1 MWLGDSFLS
10 FRIPVVILQYSQQM
24 GFRFAKWMLGL
35 MVMGLAFSTMAPANA
50 VTPGQVCVRTP
61 SGIAFSTT
69 VQWEYNDNYSREIA
83 TDSNGCANFPHLPQ
97 AYISITTS
105 RWIMQRGPVIL
116 SVGNRETSNRENI
129 QVEVDSSG
137 LVILES
143 GTNPPDVKYTSMTF
157 RTNKN
162 KPVTPPAFEIT
173 SFHDNKENNY
183 GYSFTQAVKY
193 GDYAGEETW
202 QLSKECDGDTYY
214 EGCGAPTWIDKS
226 GVLHFYY
233 LGALAQDPRERT
245 RYDPDTDLTVT
256 EPENP
261 KNPRVTFTGMDS
273 VSGIK
278 KHTYELAETNQV
290 IRLVKF
296 VSLTKIPKKPVKYKF
311 GKSIKLTFK
320 LLDSKGKPWKNQW
333 VTGETYPGLVGGSC
347 LRPKAKSNARGL
359 VTLTFCPVDS
369 QPFYLSIKKGK
380 KYYEIGSFE
389 TIQTD

>member
-1 MWLGDSFLS
+1 
-10 FRIPVVILQYSQQM
+10 
-24 GFRFAKWMLGL
+24 
-35 MVMGLAFSTMAPANA
+35 MAPANA
-50 VTPGQVCVRTP
+50 ATPGQVCIRTP

-69 VQWEYNDNYSREIA
+69 VSWEYNGNDSREIS
-83 TDSNGCANFPHLPQ
+83 TDANGCANFPHLPQ
-97 AYISITTS
+97 DDIQINTS
-105 RWIMQRGPVIL
+105 RWIIQRGPVTL
-116 SVGNRETSNRENI
+116 SPGYRENF
-129 QVEVDSSG
+129 QVTVDSSG
-137 LVILES
+137 LVVLNS
-143 GTNPPDVKYTSMTF
+143 STNPPEVKYTSLTF
-157 RTNKN
+157 RTSKN
-162 KPVTPPAFEIT
+162 KPVVPQSFEIT
-173 SFHDNKENNY
+173 SFHDSKENNF
-183 GYSFTQAVKY
+183 GYTFTETIQY
-193 GDYAGEETW
+193 GDSDSTETW

-278 KHTYELAETNQV
+278 KHTYEIAETNQV
-290 IRLVKF
+290 IRLVQF
-296 VSLTKIPKKPVKYKF
+296 VSITKIPKKPVKYKF

-333 VTGETYPGLVGGSC
+333 VTAYTDPVPTGACRIS
-347 LRPKAKSNARGL
+347 PKSKSNAKGL

-369 QPFYLSIKKGK
+369 YPFYLSIKKGK
-380 KYYEIGSFE
+380 KYYDVGSFE

>member
-1 MWLGDSFLS
+1 
-10 FRIPVVILQYSQQM
+10 
-24 GFRFAKWMLGL
+24 
-35 MVMGLAFSTMAPANA
+35 
-50 VTPGQVCVRTP
+50 
-61 SGIAFSTT
+61 
-69 VQWEYNDNYSREIA
+69 
-83 TDSNGCANFPHLPQ
+83 LPQ
-97 AYISITTS
+97 DDIEIFTS
-105 RWIMQRGPVIL
+105 PWTIKKSPLVL
-116 SVGNRETSNRENI
+116 SVSYRENLR
-129 QVEVDSSG
+129 VTVDSSG
-137 LVILES
+137 LVVLES
-143 GTNPPDVKYTSMTF
+143 KTNPLEVKYTSLTF
-157 RTNKN
+157 RTSTN
-162 KPVTPPAFEIT
+162 KPVVPQLFEIT
-173 SFHDNKENNY
+173 NFHDQVDNPFGNVW
-183 GYSFTQAVKY
+183 SSQRISY
-193 GDYAGEETW
+193 GDYDDRETW
-202 QLSKECDGDTYY
+202 QLSRECPGETGDNW
-214 EGCGAPTWIDKS
+214 CGEPTWIDKR

-233 LGALAQDPRERT
+233 LGALAKDPRERS

-333 VTGETYPGLVGGSC
+333 VTAYTDPVPTGACRIS
-347 LRPKAKSNARGL
+347 PKSKSNAKGL

-369 QPFYLSIKKGK
+369 YPFYLSIKKGK
-380 KYYEIGSFE
+380 KYYDVGSFE